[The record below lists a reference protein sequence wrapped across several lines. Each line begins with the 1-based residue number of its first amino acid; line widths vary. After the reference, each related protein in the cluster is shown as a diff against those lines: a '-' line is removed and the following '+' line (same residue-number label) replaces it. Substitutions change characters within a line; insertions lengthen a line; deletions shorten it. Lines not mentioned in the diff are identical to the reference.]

1 MIQSMSNEQNPELCM
16 INATFF
22 GAASLDPSLQRL
34 ARVWWDVAAAVSK
47 RLQLAAAAV
56 VVIDVCV
63 CWSSVTMTDE
73 HGCDRPPATPPP
85 RCIPVL
91 ASTSSTSQY

>member
-56 VVIDVCV
+56 VVSTIDPSMCACV
-63 CWSSVTMTDE
+63 GAV
-73 HGCDRPPATPPP
+73 
-85 RCIPVL
+85 
-91 ASTSSTSQY
+91 